1 MSWSRRATV
10 LDDTAMPSGD
20 SSSARVAVVRR
31 DQRKPVMGSPA
42 VSCSSRQWRTAIMSG
57 VFFRRGTS
65 PARAAGPAAD
75 HIPIQQLLT
84 TAGDGMHVQAQEIAQ
99 QSVPAMAQANGLQP
113 SKQPPLLFIEQAI
126 EQKDGRLNFG
136 GRSLEGG
143 SMHGHRNGLS
153 TASGQHLLAAWDGLD
168 GGIEK
173 LALDFDSCKALL
185 RDEMAERL
193 LHFGVQIIRQ
203 LLSII
208 ALGRL
213 VHKTFHGCQQGSV
226 AGEPNPLVPPSAIV
240 EVSDITEAE
249 MKKHYKERGGQG
261 VHPVVAQ
268 GQ

>member
-1 MSWSRRATV
+1 
-10 LDDTAMPSGD
+10 
-20 SSSARVAVVRR
+20 
-31 DQRKPVMGSPA
+31 
-42 VSCSSRQWRTAIMSG
+42 
-57 VFFRRGTS
+57 
-65 PARAAGPAAD
+65 
-75 HIPIQQLLT
+75 
-84 TAGDGMHVQAQEIAQ
+84 
-99 QSVPAMAQANGLQP
+99 
-113 SKQPPLLFIEQAI
+113 
-126 EQKDGRLNFG
+126 
-136 GRSLEGG
+136 
-143 SMHGHRNGLS
+143 
-153 TASGQHLLAAWDGLD
+153 LAAWDGLD